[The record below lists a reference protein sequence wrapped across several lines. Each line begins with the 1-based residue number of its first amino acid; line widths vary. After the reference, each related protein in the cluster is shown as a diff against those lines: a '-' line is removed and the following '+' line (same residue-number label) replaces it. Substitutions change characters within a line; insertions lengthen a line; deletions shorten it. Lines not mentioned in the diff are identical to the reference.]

1 MLKWAGVAL
10 SAWLFSG
17 CVVVDHHGVGSATLT
32 VEWSIAGSSDP
43 DECSQSDVRYAY
55 VRVETRSGGVV
66 DEFEARCDDGATE
79 VDLDPG
85 TYWVTVV
92 LRDRSGGDRTT
103 AVESDRVTLYGHDDV
118 TVHVDFPDD
127 SFL

>member
-17 CVVVDHHGVGSATLT
+17 CVVVDHHGSGDATLT
-32 VEWSIAGSSDP
+32 VEWSIAGSDDP
-43 DECSQSDVRYAY
+43 DECSASDVRYAHII
-55 VRVETRSGGVV
+55 VESRSHTV
-66 DEFEARCDDGATE
+66 DEFEARCDDGVAH

-92 LRDRSGGDRTT
+92 LRDRGGDDRTT